1 MRIHQNKKITLTDS
15 TVKVIYAVEVAE
27 DEFIT
32 KKEVKTVSNP
42 AEFVKQF
49 NEGNKRL
56 MKWEI
61 INTVKHPYRVNK
73 AALEQW
79 IRDHE
84 IKDADPDDD
93 DDDDETE
100 GE

>member
-1 MRIHQNKKITLTDS
+1 MRIHTNKKITLTDS
-15 TVKVIYAVEVAE
+15 TVKVVYAVEIAE

-42 AEFVKQF
+42 VEYVKQF
-49 NEGNKRL
+49 NTGNMRL
-56 MKWEI
+56 MKWEVI
-61 INTVKHPYRVNK
+61 GTVKHTYRVNK

-93 DDDDETE
+93 DDETE